1 VRDGSVEALTGPLH
15 HGALFASWTVEVT
28 TMKRIARALGPILCV
43 LALAA
48 SAACAAP
55 TTAGPDRGN
64 NSRYVGACKIA
75 GTWCRWDD
83 QCCSSRCYVD
93 TGCSG

>member
-1 VRDGSVEALTGPLH
+1 
-15 HGALFASWTVEVT
+15 
-28 TMKRIARALGPILCV
+28 MKRIARALGPILSV

-55 TTAGPDRGN
+55 AQSSQPPSSAHGR
-64 NSRYVGACKIA
+64 ACKVA
-75 GTWCRWDD
+75 GSECRWDN
-83 QCCSSRCYVD
+83 QCCSSHCYVD

>member
-1 VRDGSVEALTGPLH
+1 
-15 HGALFASWTVEVT
+15 
-28 TMKRIARALGPILCV
+28 MKRIARALGPILCV

-55 TTAGPDRGN
+55 AAQSSEPHSSARQA
-64 NSRYVGACKIA
+64 RECKIA
-75 GTWCRWDD
+75 GSQCRWDG
-83 QCCSSRCYVD
+83 QCCSGRCYVD